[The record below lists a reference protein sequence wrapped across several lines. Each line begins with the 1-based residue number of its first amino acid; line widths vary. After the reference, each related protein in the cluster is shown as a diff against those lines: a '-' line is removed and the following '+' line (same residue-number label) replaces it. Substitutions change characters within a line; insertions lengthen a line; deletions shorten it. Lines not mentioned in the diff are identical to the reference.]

1 MNKSVKRGLIVVVI
15 VVGVLI
21 IALPRMDFLK
31 ADNKTD
37 PKGQAAT
44 GAGASAGGKGGP
56 GAGNVAVDV
65 IVVKSEKLDNKI
77 QSTGT
82 ILANEEVELRSEIS
96 GKVSRIFFKE
106 GDRVKKGQVLVR
118 INDEEQ
124 QAQLKRLQYNIKL
137 NEDQE
142 FRQKRL
148 LEKEAISQQ
157 EYDISLTQL
166 NTIRAELQQLDAVI
180 DKYSIRAPFSGII
193 GLRYIS
199 EGSYVSPTS
208 QIAFMQDIDKVKV
221 EFSISEKY
229 AAQVKPGSKIAFS
242 ITGRDKQYEGTVY
255 AVEPKIDLAT
265 RSVRIRAIS
274 PNPDGEL
281 FPGAF
286 ARVELTLET
295 IDNAIMIPTEALIP
309 ELQGQKVFLYKNGR
323 AISSPVETG
332 LRTER
337 AIQITKGVQSNDS
350 LIVTGLLQL
359 KDSTQVKVRD
369 LSAAEAAKNNQIS
382 SISE

>member
-1 MNKSVKRGLIVVVI
+1 MSKSVKRGLIVGVI
-15 VVGVLI
+15 IIIVLI

-31 ADNKTD
+31 ADGKRSNKSQTAAA
-37 PKGQAAT
+37 GQAA
-44 GAGASAGGKGGP
+44 GRGP
-56 GAGNVAVDV
+56 GNVAVDV
-65 IVVKSEKLDNKI
+65 VVVKTEKLDNKI

-96 GKVSRIFFKE
+96 GRVSRIFFKE
-106 GDRVKKGQVLVR
+106 GDRVKKGQILVR

-124 QAQLKRLQYNIKL
+124 QAQLKRLRYNIKL

-157 EYDISLTQL
+157 EYDIALTQL
-166 NTIRAELQQLDAVI
+166 NSIRAELQQLEAII
-180 DKYSIRAPFSGII
+180 DKYSIRAPFSGVI

-208 QIAFMQDIDKVKV
+208 QIAFMQDIDRVKI
-221 EFSISEKY
+221 EFSIPEKY
-229 AAQVKPGSKIAFS
+229 AYQVKPGSKIAFY
-242 ITGRDKQYEGTVY
+242 ITGRDTSYEGTVY
-255 AVEPKIDLAT
+255 AIEPKIDLAT

-274 PNPDGEL
+274 PNPGGEL

-295 IDNAIMIPTEALIP
+295 IDDAIMIPTEALIP

-337 AIQITKGVQSNDS
+337 AIQITKGVASNDS

-359 KDSTQVKVRD
+359 KDSTQVEVRD
-369 LSAAEAAKNNQIS
+369 LSAVEAGKNNQIS

>member
-1 MNKSVKRGLIVVVI
+1 MSKSVKTGIIVGVILII
-15 VVGVLI
+15 VLI
-21 IALPRMDFLK
+21 IAVPRMDFFK
-31 ADNKTD
+31 ADNKND
-37 PKGQAAT
+37 NNAKDAAT
-44 GAGASAGGKGGP
+44 APDGGKNGP
-56 GAGNVAVDV
+56 GNVSVDV
-65 IVVKSEKLDNKI
+65 IIVKTEKLDNKI

-82 ILANEEVELRSEIS
+82 IMANEEVELRSEIS
-96 GKVSRIFFKE
+96 GKVSKILFKE
-106 GDRVKKGQVLVR
+106 GDRVKKGQILVR

-137 NEDQE
+137 NEEQE

-157 EYDISLTQL
+157 EYDIVLTQL
-166 NTIRAELQQLDAVI
+166 NSIQAELQQLEAVI
-180 DKYSIRAPFSGII
+180 DKYSIRAPFNGIV

-208 QIAFMQDIDKVKV
+208 QIAFMQDIDKIKI

-229 AAQVKPGSKIAFS
+229 ADQVKAGSNISFS

-255 AVEPKIDLAT
+255 AVEPKIDLST

-286 ARVELTLET
+286 ARVGLTLET

-323 AISSPVETG
+323 AISSAVETG

-359 KDSTQVKVRD
+359 KDSAQVKVRD
-369 LSAAEAAKNNQIS
+369 LSVVEAARNNQIS
-382 SISE
+382 SLSE

>member
-1 MNKSVKRGLIVVVI
+1 MNKSVKMG
-15 VVGVLI
+15 LI
-21 IALPRMDFLK
+21 IAVILVVVLMIVLPRMDFLK
-31 ADNKTD
+31 ADNKAAS
-37 PKGQAAT
+37 KEQAVA
-44 GAGASAGGKGGP
+44 GAGAGGKGGP
-56 GAGNVAVDV
+56 GGAGNVAVDV
-65 IVVKSEKLDNKI
+65 VVVKSEKLDNKI

-96 GKVSRIFFKE
+96 GKVSQIFFKE

-118 INDEEQ
+118 INDQEQ

-157 EYDISLTQL
+157 EYDIVLTQL
-166 NTIRAELQQLDAVI
+166 NSIRAELQQLEAMI
-180 DKYSIRAPFSGII
+180 DKYSVRAPFNGMI

-208 QIAFMQDIDKVKV
+208 QIAFMQDIDKVKI

-229 AAQVKPGSKIAFS
+229 AAQVKPGSKIVFS
-242 ITGRDKQYEGTVY
+242 ITGKEKQYEGTVY
-255 AVEPKIDLAT
+255 AIEPKIDLAT

-274 PNPDGEL
+274 PNLDKDL

-295 IDNAIMIPTEALIP
+295 VDNAIMIPTEALIP

-323 AISSPVETG
+323 AISSPVEIG

-359 KDSTQVKVRD
+359 KDSTQVKIRD
-369 LSAAEAAKNNQIS
+369 LSAIEADKNNQIS
-382 SISE
+382 SLSK

>member
-1 MNKSVKRGLIVVVI
+1 MSKTVKRIIVISIVLVVVL
-15 VVGVLI
+15 LI
-21 IALPRMDFLK
+21 AWPRINFLK
-31 ADNKTD
+31 AKDEKKE
-37 PKGQAAT
+37 PAAAT
-44 GAGASAGGKGGP
+44 QASNGGRGGAP
-56 GAGNVAVDV
+56 GNVAVDV
-65 IVVKSEKLDNKI
+65 FVVKTEKLDNKI

-96 GKVSRIFFKE
+96 GKVSKIFFKE
-106 GDRVKKGQVLVR
+106 GDRVKKGQLLVR

-124 QAQLKRLQYNIKL
+124 QAQLQRLKYNIKL

-157 EYDISLTQL
+157 EYDIVLTQL
-166 NTIRAELQQLDAVI
+166 NSIRAELQQLEAVI
-180 DKYSIRAPFSGII
+180 DKYSIRAPFNGVI

-208 QIAFMQDIDKVKV
+208 QIAFMQDIDRVKI
-221 EFSISEKY
+221 EFSIPEKY
-229 AAQVKPGSKIAFS
+229 APEVKPGSKIAFS

-255 AVEPKIDLAT
+255 AVEPRIDLAT

-274 PNPDGEL
+274 PNLDREL
-281 FPGAF
+281 TPGAF

-295 IDNAIMIPTEALIP
+295 INDAIMIPTEALIP

-323 AISSPVETG
+323 AMSSPVETG

-337 AIQITKGVQSNDS
+337 AIQITKGVQPNDS
-350 LIVTGLLQL
+350 LIITGLLQL

-369 LSAAEAAKNNQIS
+369 LRTTENNKNNQLS
-382 SISE
+382 SIQK